1 MDLHILETIECR
13 CLTLRQWNQM
23 LVDLIYPKKLGLS
36 RDSSARSLPPH
47 WTGKWTKKKAI
58 VAEMDGINHQN
69 MGHWGDDCFSN
80 MIHDWH
86 FSQGLKDD
94 IWSVFSEM
102 FCLPGWWSG
111 SIAGPPRIHIL
122 SARIY
127 HTSSCTTSCCF
138 CTQTA
143 PGGTSLGLL
152 NGIIYHHLLADD
164 HYSGNS

>member
-1 MDLHILETIECR
+1 MDLHILETIER
-13 CLTLRQWNQM
+13 GCLTLRQWNQM
-23 LVDLIYPKKLGLS
+23 LVDLIYPKKLGLF

-69 MGHWGDDCFSN
+69 MGHWGDDCFTN

-111 SIAGPPRIHIL
+111 SIAGPPE
-122 SARIY
+122 S
-127 HTSSCTTSCCF
+127 TFFQPGFTT
-138 CTQTA
+138 
-143 PGGTSLGLL
+143 
-152 NGIIYHHLLADD
+152 HHLAPLPVVSVLRQHQVGRLWAC
-164 HYSGNS
+164 SMV